1 VPFPITPGSGF
12 GTFVRL
18 RDVNGDGHLDLVATA
33 PGNGLVVTM
42 PGTDDAFTEKGSDI
56 LRLPDGVTEITLGTG
71 AP

>member
-1 VPFPITPGSGF
+1 VPFSITPGSRF

-18 RDVNGDGHLDLVATA
+18 RDVDGDGRQDLVATA

-42 PGTDDAFTEKGSDI
+42 PGTGNAFTEKGADI
-56 LRLPDGVTEITLGTG
+56 LQLPDGVNEITLGTG